1 MPRLFLSA
9 AHKSS
14 GKTTLTLGLARAFK
28 DTDVTVQ
35 PYKKGPDYIDP
46 LWLTQAAGRPCYN
59 LDFNT
64 QTHASILNLAGRE
77 PPGGIALIEG
87 NKGLYD
93 GMALDGSDSNAALAA
108 LLGAPV
114 VLVIDCSGMTRG
126 IAPLIRGYT
135 AFGPELAF
143 AGIILNKVAGPR
155 HEGKLRA
162 AIEAFTSLPVLGAVP
177 RHPDLVIEERH
188 LGLIPSTERAE
199 SEAVIERV
207 ARIVAAHVDLPAL
220 RLAAA
225 KAAPLTAT
233 HRPAPPGPRHRLR
246 MAIARDAAF
255 GFYYNDDLEHLTDL
269 GADLI
274 PLDTLRDPRLP
285 PDIDGL
291 IIGGGFPEALMVDLE
306 ANTGLRADIRARLNA
321 GLPCFAECGGLMY
334 LSRSI
339 CWKGERRDMVGFI
352 PGEAVM
358 HPRPHGKGLV
368 HLRPGGAA
376 PWRPEA
382 DPDGTIRA
390 HEFHHSSIENLE
402 GAEGL
407 STAFRILRGEGVDGA
422 HDGIVYRNTVASY
435 THMRGNWVRPFIKF
449 VQSLQTKARTEYG
462 GRKTDS
468 NHLSVQPER

>member
-1 MPRLFLSA
+1 MPRLFLTA

-14 GKTTLTLGLARAFK
+14 GKTTLTLGLARAFR
-28 DTDVTVQ
+28 DAGVAVQ
-35 PYKKGPDYIDP
+35 PFKKGPDYIDP
-46 LWLTQAAGRPCYN
+46 LWLRAAAGRPCYN

-64 QTHASILNLAGRE
+64 QTPEAITALASRE
-77 PPGGIALIEG
+77 PADGLALIEG

-93 GMALDGSDSNAALAA
+93 GMTLNGSDSNAALAA

-114 VLVIDCSGMTRG
+114 VLVIDCTGMTRG
-126 IAPLIRGYT
+126 VAPLIMGYT

-143 AGIILNKVAGPR
+143 AGVILNKVAGPR

-162 AIEAFTSLPVLGAVP
+162 AVEAFTHLPVLGAVP

-188 LGLIPSTERAE
+188 LGLIPSTERDQ
-199 SEAVIERV
+199 SEQVIDRI
-207 ARIVAAHVDLPAL
+207 ARIVSANVDLPAL
-220 RLAAA
+220 RTAAN
-225 KAAPLTAT
+225 KAAPLP
-233 HRPAPPGPRHRLR
+233 PAPAQWDPVPAKRVRI
-246 MAIARDAAF
+246 AIAQDAAF
-255 GFYYNDDLEHLTDL
+255 GFYYADDLELLTAL

-274 PLDTLRDPRLP
+274 PLNTLRDQRLP
-285 PDIDGL
+285 DNIDGL
-291 IIGGGFPEALMVDLE
+291 IIGGGFPEALMTELE
-306 ANTGLRADIRARLNA
+306 ANTTLRADIRAKLDN

-334 LSRSI
+334 LSRGI
-339 CWKGERRDMVGFI
+339 RWNGERREMVSFI
-352 PGEAVM
+352 PGDAVM

-435 THMRGNWVRPFIKF
+435 THMRGNWVRPFVAF
-449 VQSLQTKARTEYG
+449 VK
-462 GRKTDS
+462 GRI
-468 NHLSVQPER
+468 